1 MTSMI
6 YKYES
11 ARVFLQQ
18 HFEEKVR
25 RNRRYSLRSYSKY
38 LGVSA
43 AELSQVFRGK
53 RNLSF
58 SSAQK
63 VIQSMGLNSD
73 ESKHFLWSLQ
83 VDKGK
88 AQGFEFELIETKP
101 KHEIP
106 MTVFSS
112 ICEWYHFA
120 IICLIDTKNFVWKS
134 SYIAKRLG
142 ISVSAAGLAM
152 KDLQKVGMVT
162 VEKEGPKAK
171 KAVAQISSPLPSDAI
186 KKYHQQMLMKAL
198 DSLSYTPLDK
208 REFQS
213 LGIALEET
221 DLKKVKKEIDEFTD
235 RLISK
240 YHKKSANHVYQIQVC
255 TFPLT
260 QGTDK

>member
-1 MTSMI
+1 MALMI

-11 ARVFLQQ
+11 AKVFLQQ

-25 RNRRYSLRSYSKY
+25 RNPRYSLRSYSKY

-58 SSAQK
+58 SSAKK

-73 ESKHFLWSLQ
+73 ESKHFLWGLQ

-88 AQGFEFELIETKP
+88 SQGFEFDPIENKP
-101 KHEIP
+101 KQEIP
-106 MTVFSS
+106 MAVFSN

-120 IICLIDTKNFVWKS
+120 IICLLDTKNFVWKS
-134 SYIAKRLG
+134 SYISKRLG
-142 ISVSAAGLAM
+142 ISVSEAGLAM
-152 KDLQKVGMVT
+152 QDLQKVGLVS
-162 VEKEGPKAK
+162 VEKDGAKAK

-186 KKYHQQMLMKAL
+186 RKYHQQMLMKAL
-198 DSLSYTPLDK
+198 DSLSYTPIDK

-213 LGIALEET
+213 MGIALEDS

-260 QGTDK
+260 QGVEK